1 MAFVHHHLAHFQ
13 LMIGYHISVD
23 LSPCARAWQQLLSTY
38 DKVFLSKMIVSDGLI
53 SNIVLPMRLLP
64 TDVNSILSSA
74 LLICDGFLC
83 CHNELWLSIGECKRV
98 CISFF
103 QGVHSF
109 LIKKKQKKKS
119 TYFSKSPFPFK
130 ANKKK
135 TKQKIVNKKLQQ
147 YTCSFLLL
155 KKKKKR
161 THTQMSIYHQ
171 MKIMWMNT

>member
-1 MAFVHHHLAHFQ
+1 
-13 LMIGYHISVD
+13 
-23 LSPCARAWQQLLSTY
+23 
-38 DKVFLSKMIVSDGLI
+38 MIVSNGFI

-83 CHNELWLSIGECKRV
+83 CHNELWLSTGECKRV

-109 LIKKKQKKKS
+109 LINKKQKKKS

-130 ANKKK
+130 ANKKNK
-135 TKQKIVNKKLQQ
+135 TKNSKQKITAIHMLI
-147 YTCSFLLL
+147 SFIE